1 MFLLI
6 DYILYRLQ
14 LGRYSVERKRNRH
27 PINLSWEGDYEQVLE
42 EVLAS
47 GDVIFCAHDNSFIS
61 WSVQYFTKTDI
72 SHTGVYIGN
81 GKVLHATLSGTRIDH
96 LSTFFGRGCHVI
108 PVRMQ
113 DLFENLEVKDE
124 DPDFS
129 DYVGKPYALKS
140 VIFRG
145 LLYMLG
151 IPWRKFRFTYIFDLV
166 LLFSIFSVVVFGEGF
181 LLPFIIVSSA
191 YLLILMFAFLGR
203 NRLKIPISDP
213 GEGFYYLPSKA
224 KVIPSVKKINEKWFL
239 NRISQVISRE
249 N

>member
-14 LGRYSVERKRNRH
+14 LGKYSVECKRDRH
-27 PINLSWEGDYEQVLE
+27 PINLSWEGEYEQVLE

-47 GDVIFCAHDNSFIS
+47 GDVIFCANNNSFIS
-61 WSVQYFTKTDI
+61 WLVQYFTKTDI

-113 DLFENLEVKDE
+113 DLIEKPEAKDE
-124 DPDFS
+124 EPDLS
-129 DYVGKPYALKS
+129 EYVGHPYPLKS
-140 VIFRG
+140 IILRG
-145 LLYMLG
+145 FLYMFG

-166 LLFSIFSVVVFGEGF
+166 LLFSIFSVVAFGAGF
-181 LLPFIIVSSA
+181 LLPAIIISSI
-191 YLLILMFAFLGR
+191 YLLIVLLAFLSR
-203 NRLKIPISDP
+203 NKLKIPISDP
-213 GEGFYYLPSKA
+213 GEGFYYLPPKA
-224 KVIPSVKKINEKWFL
+224 KAIPCVKKMNEKWFL
-239 NRISQVISRE
+239 NKMEQAISRE